1 MGRSRIG
8 YFHIIPRG
16 RRARPRLRALRAASA
31 RFRVKLAEQD
41 KEGAAA
47 ASERAWNALSSL
59 FDILRNEQDH
69 GHLGDQFMAEPT
81 GSLVKDVSAAEQ
93 KAMIARAAIDRS
105 HPSFSPIGL
114 REVLNKIAHYDTN
127 AATFRVDRRGAH
139 YLLLGGED
147 QRKRRWVMEV
157 LVARLHRN
165 ASIAVAAIK

>member
-1 MGRSRIG
+1 
-8 YFHIIPRG
+8 
-16 RRARPRLRALRAASA
+16 
-31 RFRVKLAEQD
+31 
-41 KEGAAA
+41 
-47 ASERAWNALSSL
+47 
-59 FDILRNEQDH
+59 
-69 GHLGDQFMAEPT
+69 
-81 GSLVKDVSAAEQ
+81 
-93 KAMIARAAIDRS
+93 MIARAAIDRS